1 MNDEIFSIIGL
12 GFFWG
17 NVYGGFLAMLGEE
30 IYERIVDGEVKWILM
45 KLMKT

>member
-30 IYERIVDGEVKWILM
+30 IYEKGNKECKEVRECV
-45 KLMKT
+45 